1 MQSIDSGSMNDLFRS
16 ILLLETEDECRAFF
30 EDLCT
35 IKELQDMAQR
45 LETARLLSEGK
56 SYQEI
61 SREVGMSSTTISRVS
76 RCLNYGGGGYE
87 TIIARL
93 GDREKNG
100 DV

>member
-1 MQSIDSGSMNDLFRS
+1 MQNYNSESINDLFRS
-16 ILLLETEDECRAFF
+16 ILLLENEDECRAFF

-56 SYQEI
+56 NYQEI
-61 SREVGMSSTTISRVS
+61 SREVGISSTTISRVS

-87 TIIARL
+87 TVISRL
-93 GDREKNG
+93 GGREKQR
-100 DV
+100 